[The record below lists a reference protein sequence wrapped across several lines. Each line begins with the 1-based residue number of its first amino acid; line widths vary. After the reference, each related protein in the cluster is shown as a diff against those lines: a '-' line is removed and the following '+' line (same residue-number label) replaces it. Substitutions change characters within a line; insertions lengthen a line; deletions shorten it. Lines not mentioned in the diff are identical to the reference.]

1 MALMRRPLLAGKRA
15 RNGLAQGAPPDAPA
29 SADEASGRAS
39 ENGPESGGQSSRIL
53 VNASF
58 RALADIGSK
67 IATATLY
74 ILVARKAG
82 ASQFGVLAFGISF
95 GGIVVTLGQFGQ
107 EVVLTREV
115 SRDHSQLERFYSDV
129 LFSKLMLSVPPLLVA
144 VGVAALLGTNLDT
157 SLVVLFMG
165 LGFIGD
171 CVIGVS
177 FAVFLAFERVGFV
190 PVVLVTQRWAT
201 TAAAAT
207 ALFLGQGV
215 VAVAA
220 IYCIGAAMSA
230 LFAVWLLYH
239 RIARPRL
246 HFDWR
251 ASLRVSRE
259 AIPIG
264 LGTIAFLL
272 LSRIDT
278 TMLQLFTNSTEVG
291 QYGAAY
297 RLLETTAFVT
307 WSVNTA
313 VIPTMS
319 RLNPRSNPPV
329 GFVYERAIKLVLSLT
344 VPLAVG
350 AVILASPI
358 VALLYGPEFHRAADA
373 VVLLAPTIMLY
384 PISALSTAL
393 IYSQDVRRIVGA
405 TYVTVLIE
413 NVVWNLIAIPRFS
426 LYGAAVGT
434 SVSELLVSSTLVLLS
449 KRLHGPLGIGRI
461 IAGPVLASAVSAA
474 AMVSF
479 QDTLA
484 IAIPLGITLY
494 FAVLL
499 AFERVRYPD
508 DFAVLAGL
516 ADRLRGRSGA
526 VLTMPSE

>member
-1 MALMRRPLLAGKRA
+1 
-15 RNGLAQGAPPDAPA
+15 
-29 SADEASGRAS
+29 
-39 ENGPESGGQSSRIL
+39 
-53 VNASF
+53 
-58 RALADIGSK
+58 
-67 IATATLY
+67 
-74 ILVARKAG
+74 
-82 ASQFGVLAFGISF
+82 
-95 GGIVVTLGQFGQ
+95 
-107 EVVLTREV
+107 
-115 SRDHSQLERFYSDV
+115 
-129 LFSKLMLSVPPLLVA
+129 
-144 VGVAALLGTNLDT
+144 
-157 SLVVLFMG
+157 
-165 LGFIGD
+165 
-171 CVIGVS
+171 
-177 FAVFLAFERVGFV
+177 
-190 PVVLVTQRWAT
+190 
-201 TAAAAT
+201 
-207 ALFLGQGV
+207 
-215 VAVAA
+215 
-220 IYCIGAAMSA
+220 
-230 LFAVWLLYH
+230 
-239 RIARPRL
+239 
-246 HFDWR
+246 
-251 ASLRVSRE
+251 
-259 AIPIG
+259 
-264 LGTIAFLL
+264 
-272 LSRIDT
+272 
-278 TMLQLFTNSTEVG
+278 
-291 QYGAAY
+291 
-297 RLLETTAFVT
+297 
-307 WSVNTA
+307 
-313 VIPTMS
+313 MS

-344 VPLAVG
+344 APLAVG

-516 ADRLRGRSGA
+516 ADRLRGRSGS

>member
-1 MALMRRPLLAGKRA
+1 MRRPPLTGRRA
-15 RNGLAQGAPPDAPA
+15 RASSANGVPAASSGASGASDGAPP
-29 SADEASGRAS
+29 S
-39 ENGPESGGQSSRIL
+39 EGSRGAGQSSRIL

-58 RALADIGSK
+58 RAIADIGSK

-74 ILVARKAG
+74 IIVARKAG
-82 ASQFGVLAFGISF
+82 ATQFGVLAFGISF

-115 SRDHSQLERFYSDV
+115 SRDHGQLERYYSDV
-129 LFSKLMLSVPPLLVA
+129 LFSKLMLSVPPLLLV
-144 VGVAALLGTNLDT
+144 VGIAALAGMSAHT

-177 FAVFLAFERVGFV
+177 FAVFLAFERVGLV
-190 PVVLVTQRWAT
+190 PVVLITQRWVTMAT
-201 TAAAAT
+201 AVT

-220 IYCIGAAMSA
+220 IYFAGAALA
-230 LFAVWLLYH
+230 GVFAVWLMFR

-251 ASLRVSRE
+251 ASLRISRE
-259 AIPIG
+259 TIPIG

-278 TMLQLFTNSTEVG
+278 TMLQLFTSSSEVG

-307 WSVNTA
+307 WAVNTA
-313 VIPTMS
+313 VIPPMS
-319 RLNPRSNPPV
+319 RLNPRSEPPV

-350 AVILASPI
+350 AVVLAAPL
-358 VALLYGPEFHRAADA
+358 VALLYGPEYHRAAEA
-373 VVLLAPTIMLY
+373 VMLLAPTIMLY
-384 PISALSTAL
+384 PISALTTAL
-393 IYSQDVRRIVGA
+393 IYSQDVKRIVGA
-405 TYVTVLIE
+405 TYVAVLFE
-413 NVVWNLIAIPRFS
+413 NVIWNLVAIPNFS

-434 SVSELLVSSTLVLLS
+434 SVSELLVASTLVLLS
-449 KRLHGPLGIGRI
+449 RRLHGRLSLRRI
-461 IAGPVLASAVSAA
+461 IVGPLLASAVSAA
-474 AMVSF
+474 AMASVRG
-479 QDTLA
+479 TLA
-484 IAIPLGITLY
+484 LAIPLGIIGY
-494 FAVLL
+494 FATLL
-499 AFERVRYPD
+499 LFERRAYPD
-508 DFAVLAGL
+508 DFAVLVNL
-516 ADRLRGRSGA
+516 AARLRGRSGT
-526 VLTMPSE
+526 VLTVPSD